1 MTSPI
6 RRCSQKGKAVATDS
20 ESESTGSPLIRRPR
34 AITLGGMDNPRPT
47 SAYLASLDIAERDI
61 VRFSLSLEDR
71 EATGHAPAD
80 DVEQFTEI
88 QAEGSIDGGLD
99 SVVKEKISTEK
110 EVDFALADF
119 LPMKWNGNDF
129 EFDEEIGP
137 DQERTLST
145 KKGQNWANHLPTKSS
160 FKSVRRLI
168 FQTNP
173 PAGFSFL
180 IPADH
185 QRPWTPPSGYACV
198 YESWFVNSSL
208 WSPLPEFLTTY
219 CNRRKIAL
227 GQYTANGIRIL
238 VTLTVL
244 AAELGIK
251 MSARL
256 FEELT
261 TPSITAKTG
270 FFYGKMVPKYNVI
283 TGKPSKVNF
292 WNHRYFYV
300 KINEASFE
308 DPTIILNGYFNS
320 NIGTTLNWPTALLLI
335 YFIFFFFLAYRISK
349 WSQGG
354 LESFLEEVKAIRTLS
369 HQHWPDIS
377 EACIQAALKR
387 INRAE
392 IPSEAPT
399 HFRKRS
405 MGKLNLSALPSYADT
420 IGTPEHGR
428 GSGDTGRPNKQR
440 RDSSS
445 SRAEPSSVTPLRSP
459 LPPPE
464 VPEESRDDDQGEQ
477 NPSAEMLA
485 APADMAITDMPMAAQ
500 SSQPPPEDAAQGS
513 QLEERVQITRGEEV
527 EYPHVLDFKYRSLD
541 VPFIEDNKAPA
552 RLFRQI
558 KLKRRGMPELD
569 QLHQGSRYREMT
581 RAGAM
586 FFGNANLMVRDYE
599 AKLKAQ
605 EASLMAKTGSL
616 KKKRKEIAELSY
628 KCNSYESQIEALT
641 AEKKEASSEAE
652 LARSRNELLSAEIEA
667 LKAQKDLLDSRCLSL
682 EQEKSELSA
691 DFEAT
696 TKRLRESREHE
707 VKKERLRVE
716 SVLRQR
722 VIPTYEK
729 MGQFLGEKPEIQ
741 SRLALYSQ
749 AKGTREGLEKI
760 QSQGLAMDEV
770 LQKAKVDEAHFLEEL
785 QRMEVVDA
793 DEIDLRPISLDEHGS
808 NMMVFS
814 PQDLEELRS

>member
-6 RRCSQKGKAVATDS
+6 RRCSQKGKAIATDS

-47 SAYLASLDIAERDI
+47 SADLASLDIAERDI

-99 SVVKEKISTEK
+99 SAVKEKTSTEK

-129 EFDEEIGP
+129 EFDEEIDP

-145 KKGQNWANHLPTKSS
+145 KKGQNWANYLPTKSS

-208 WSPLPEFLTTY
+208 WWPLPEFLTTY

-227 GQYTANGIRIL
+227 GQYTANEIRIL

-244 AAELGIK
+244 AAELGIR

-335 YFIFFFFLAYRISK
+335 YFIFFFFLADRISK

-354 LESFLEEVKAIRTLS
+354 LESFLEEVEAIRTLS

-377 EACIQAALKR
+377 EARIQAALKR
-387 INRAE
+387 INR
-392 IPSEAPT
+392 
-399 HFRKRS
+399 
-405 MGKLNLSALPSYADT
+405 GKLNLSALPSYADT
-420 IGTPEHGR
+420 ISTPEHGR
-428 GSGDTGRPNKQR
+428 GSADAGRPI
-440 RDSSS
+440 
-445 SRAEPSSVTPLRSP
+445 
-459 LPPPE
+459 
-464 VPEESRDDDQGEQ
+464 PEESRGDDRVEQ
-477 NPSAEMLA
+477 NPLAEMPA

-513 QLEERVQITRGEEV
+513 QLEERVQITHGEEV
-527 EYPHVLDFKYRSLD
+527 EYPHVFDFNYRSLD
-541 VPFIEDNKAPA
+541 VPFIEDHEAPA

-586 FFGNANLMVRDYE
+586 FFGNVNLMVRDYE
-599 AKLKAQ
+599 AKLKTQ
-605 EASLMAKTGSL
+605 EAALTAKTGSL

-641 AEKKEASSEAE
+641 AEKKEASNEAE

-667 LKAQKDLLDSRCLSL
+667 LRAEKDLLDSRCLSL
-682 EQEKSELSA
+682 EQEKSELST

-729 MGQFLGEKPEIQ
+729 MGQFLGEQPEIQ

-770 LQKAKVDEAHFLEEL
+770 LQKAKVDEAHFLAEL